1 MADCS
6 IQSIWQA
13 QLREW
18 PQEIQETIFNAFK
31 KSTQRSYN
39 GFAKRF
45 ATFCNSL
52 GKNWKDASTL
62 DIAKYLMEVAR
73 DKERPKSTL
82 DQALASI
89 SAMYELTD
97 TPSPTH
103 STIITRLRKGLINQ
117 TTEPIQRGGAIP
129 PEAIANL
136 FHSWGV
142 NEKLTT
148 DQLRLKAMALVAFVG
163 MFRPS
168 DLALPLQS
176 NLQFK
181 ENDTAVTFC
190 LLGFKNDYDA
200 NGAEVTIPSSTD
212 PILCPV
218 QALKCYLERTQPL
231 RSGLDSKLFIATKKP
246 FGGLTAQR
254 CSKLLQ
260 QVAQQAGLDP
270 QLFTGRTFRRGGAT
284 TAINHNINPD
294 VVMKMGRWKSPQ
306 VMYEHYVRAKPNQS
320 YTDQVFGDALLDTQ
334 SLEPDEE
341 AAKP

>member
-1 MADCS
+1 
-6 IQSIWQA
+6 
-13 QLREW
+13 
-18 PQEIQETIFNAFK
+18 
-31 KSTQRSYN
+31 
-39 GFAKRF
+39 
-45 ATFCNSL
+45 
-52 GKNWKDASTL
+52 
-62 DIAKYLMEVAR
+62 MEVAR

-117 TTEPIQRGGAIP
+117 TTEPIQQGGAIP

-320 YTDQVFGDALLDTQ
+320 YSDQVFGDALLDTQ